1 MKDERDFPIGMLVE
15 CSHYVSKP
23 GGTKNMYSD
32 IARMSGLRV
41 GVRRKGWR
49 RSKQGSSRSCSD
61 LDAKLR
67 YLKIS
72 SSVLYCL

>member
-1 MKDERDFPIGMLVE
+1 MRGIFLLGPWQNE
-15 CSHYVSKP
+15 VSMCASLEAQD
-23 GGTKNMYSD
+23 NMYSD

-41 GVRRKGWR
+41 RVGRKGLW
-49 RSKQGSSRSCSD
+49 RSKQGSSGSCSD

-72 SSVLYCL
+72 SNVPHCL